1 MKIETNDIKV
11 PEYMNLDFFKGVL
24 EEGLFVI
31 NGIFSRIVFE
41 MGSGAGDNYCSS
53 IYRVKLVF
61 KRSDDAKEE
70 ELSVIIKCIPITEA
84 TQFLENVGVYVVE
97 KSMYQD
103 IIPRMEILLNNSHFG
118 AKMYYAQ
125 RQPIY
130 TLAFEDLK
138 VNGFTTA
145 VRQDLLDEEHC
156 RMIMS
161 KLGQFHATSMVLAE
175 RVSLVFFFTKFYIK
189 TLLPGPISIKQIQ
202 SWYVECYKRQ
212 RLRNLQKDVRT
223 STQIPRKYDK
233 IVAGL

>member
-1 MKIETNDIKV
+1 MTIEKNNLIV
-11 PEYMNLDFFKGVL
+11 PDYMDLDFFKGVL
-24 EEGLFVI
+24 EEGLYII
-31 NGIFSRIVFE
+31 NGKFSRIIFE

-61 KRSDDAKEE
+61 KRSDDLPEE

-84 TQFLENVGVYVVE
+84 TKFLENVGVYVVE

-103 IIPRMEILLNNSHFG
+103 VIPRMEVLLNNVNLG

-138 VNGFTTA
+138 VKGFTTA

-156 RMIMS
+156 RMIMA
-161 KLGQFHATSMVLAE
+161 KLGQFHGASMVLAQ
-175 RVSLVFFFTKFYIK
+175 RVSFVVLS
-189 TLLPGPISIKQIQ
+189 LEGGQ
-202 SWYVECYKRQ
+202 
-212 RLRNLQKDVRT
+212 
-223 STQIPRKYDK
+223 
-233 IVAGL
+233 